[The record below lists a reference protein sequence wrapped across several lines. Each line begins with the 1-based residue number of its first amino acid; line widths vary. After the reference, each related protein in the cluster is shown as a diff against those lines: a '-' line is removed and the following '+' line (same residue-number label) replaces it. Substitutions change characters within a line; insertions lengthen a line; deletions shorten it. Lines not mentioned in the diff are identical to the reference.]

1 MRVAVNVSHD
11 HTAVTLDQLNVT
23 VVLVGIEERRANPTL
38 EKTWWYVSSEQ
49 NLKKIKRVNSF
60 HVTIWKCNNLKRKM
74 IANLLI

>member
-49 NLKKIKRVNSF
+49 NLKKNINSLHVKSF
-60 HVTIWKCNNLKRKM
+60 HVAIWKCNCVN
-74 IANLLI
+74 

>member
-49 NLKKIKRVNSF
+49 NLKK
-60 HVTIWKCNNLKRKM
+60 
-74 IANLLI
+74 

>member
-60 HVTIWKCNNLKRKM
+60 HVPIWKCNNLKRKI

>member
-49 NLKKIKRVNSF
+49 NLKKIKRVN
-60 HVTIWKCNNLKRKM
+60 
-74 IANLLI
+74 